1 MILGLSITMYTLLHV
16 VLSLVGIVA
25 GLVVA
30 GGLVAGTR
38 HERWAAVFL
47 VTTVAANV
55 SGFGFP
61 FVHFLPSHAVG
72 LISLVVLVAVIV
84 AHYGKHFAG
93 RWRTTYAV
101 GVVLATY
108 FNTFVLV
115 VQLFKRIPVLFVVA
129 PTQTTE
135 PPFALTQVI
144 VLAFF
149 IWLGVATVKG
159 FRFAP
164 ASPTRSFP

>member
-1 MILGLSITMYTLLHV
+1 MIFGLSITTYTLIHV

-38 HERWAAVFL
+38 PERWAAVFL

-61 FVHFLPSHAVG
+61 FDHFLPSHAVG
-72 LISLVVLVAVIV
+72 IISLVVLAVVIA

-108 FNTFVLV
+108 FNVFVLV
-115 VQLFKRIPVLFVVA
+115 VQLFRRIPVLFVAA

-135 PPFALTQVI
+135 PPFALTQSLVAA
-144 VLAFF
+144 LF
-149 IWLGVATVKG
+149 IWLGVAAVKG
-159 FRFAP
+159 FRPAP
-164 ASPTRSFP
+164 ASTTRSFP